1 MIRWL
6 MSHPQVSPGAAPVS
20 PLRTWGENQPPP
32 PAPGNKVL
40 TRFQRH
46 QVHKREFEANE
57 NKSKRQ
63 KHMQKSPAQDSWV
76 RKALRAP
83 GTPMRG
89 ECLKISTSSQ
99 HRQEK
104 ISLPGQPC
112 SPRHRNVKVGCRRSQ
127 MSLPEHFAFLLQ
139 SLILNPPSPTT
150 QRYLPKLGSVQISA
164 SEQQLCLF
172 LISRHDPPLD
182 TSQNPKSSWTPRL

>member
-6 MSHPQVSPGAAPVS
+6 MSHSRVSPRAAPVS
-20 PLRTWGENQPPP
+20 PLRTWGENQLPPA
-32 PAPGNKVL
+32 APGNKVL

-46 QVHKREFEANE
+46 QVHKREFEADE

-83 GTPMRG
+83 GTPVRG
-89 ECLKISTSSQ
+89 ECLKISSSQ

-104 ISLPGQPC
+104 ISLPGC
-112 SPRHRNVKVGCRRSQ
+112 SPHHRNVKVGCRRSR
-127 MSLPEHFAFLLQ
+127 MSLPEHSAFLLQ
-139 SLILNPPSPTT
+139 GLILNPPSPTT
-150 QRYLPKLGSVQISA
+150 QRYLPQLGSVQISA

-182 TSQNPKSSWTPRL
+182 TSHKPKSSWTPSL